1 MPITINPLLCFLEP
15 LAAQLLVVVVVVLLR
30 IKELMGAVKTLSPPT
45 QLRLL
50 PNQLPTIMQ
59 RALHN
64 TLGAIR
70 TPCDRKHLPL
80 GLR

>member
-15 LAAQLLVVVVVVLLR
+15 LAAQLLVVVVVLLR

-45 QLRLL
+45 QLLLL
-50 PNQLPTIMQ
+50 PIRLQTIMQ

-64 TLGAIR
+64 TLGA
-70 TPCDRKHLPL
+70 CDRKHRPL